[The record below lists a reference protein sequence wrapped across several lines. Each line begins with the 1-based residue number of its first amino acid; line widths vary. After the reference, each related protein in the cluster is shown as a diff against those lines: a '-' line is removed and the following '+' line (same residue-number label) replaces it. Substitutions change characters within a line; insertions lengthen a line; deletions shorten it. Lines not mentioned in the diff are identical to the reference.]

1 MVVLMT
7 RNSTALFTLA
17 ALTGVLAGTTGASL
31 SARLQQKAQVVDIVV
46 ERFSF
51 TPSEFHVPAGTPV
64 EIRLRSDDTDH
75 GFRIVG
81 TNVNVTIPKRGKGV
95 ATVIFQPPAA
105 GKYVFECSKLCGA
118 GHEFMRGQIIAD

>member
-1 MVVLMT
+1 MT
-7 RNSTALFTLA
+7 RTWTVLFTLA
-17 ALTGVLAGTTGASL
+17 GLAGIVAGLTAASV
-31 SARLQQKAQVVDIVV
+31 STRFQQRAQVVDVVV

-51 TPSEFHVPAGTPV
+51 TPSEFHVQAGVPV

-81 TNVNVTIPKRGKGV
+81 TNVNVTIPKRGKGI

-118 GHEFMRGQIIAD
+118 GHEFMRGQIIVE